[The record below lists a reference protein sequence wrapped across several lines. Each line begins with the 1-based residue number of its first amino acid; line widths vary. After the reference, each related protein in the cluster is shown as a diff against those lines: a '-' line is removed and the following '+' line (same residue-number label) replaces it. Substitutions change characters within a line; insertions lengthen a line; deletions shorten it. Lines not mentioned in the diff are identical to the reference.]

1 MSEGCVGR
9 SGWLKTVREASM
21 ALTWVPFDE
30 GHGVVPAKLW
40 TPYIQE
46 VVESFDWCGV
56 PSVLRPKF
64 CSRWCRI
71 SQRPT
76 LKAVSVCVK
85 RCLVQNGR
93 ALYSHLAAMLT
104 AAYKLSTR
112 HGTGGDRLKNYGMD
126 QLRSVALVAHGGTG
140 KTSLAEA
147 MLYASKATKRLGRVD
162 EGNSILDYDP
172 EETRRTITINLSNAP
187 IEWKN
192 QKINVLDTP
201 GYFDFAGDVLASTHV
216 VDAAVLVVCAS
227 SGVEVGTEK
236 SWAYA
241 EKEKLPRMI
250 FVNKMER
257 ENANFEKVVEDLQEA
272 FGPKVVPFQLP
283 IGNAEEFKGIIDLV
297 RMKSYLWDGQEVRD
311 GEIPE
316 NIMDRM
322 ERAREAMIE
331 GVATADDE
339 LMMKYLEGETLTDE
353 EVRRAAAVGTQTG
366 ELVPV
371 FCGSATS
378 MVGIEPFLDYVLRC
392 VPPASQRKIAA
403 VEAKSGEP
411 VEVNASDDSLCA
423 LVFKTMADPYVG
435 KLTLF
440 RVFSGVLKSDSSVFN
455 ATLDREER
463 VGQLFVVKGKEQI
476 PVDQIGAGDIGAV
489 AKLQEAST
497 NDTFTVKEK
506 PVKLQPIE
514 FPKPLMTM
522 AVEPKAKG
530 DEEKIGSGLTRLAE
544 EDPTFT
550 VKKDPDT
557 AQILISGL
565 GDLHLEV
572 MCSRLQ
578 KKFGVEVELSDP
590 IIPYRET
597 IRGKV
602 SMEGKHKK
610 QSGGRGQFGHVFIDL
625 EPGDPDSE
633 ERLEFVDKIFGGS
646 VPRQYIPAVEKGI
659 RETMDQGPVAGF
671 PVDAVKVT
679 LTDGSYHAVDSS
691 EMAFKIA
698 ASLAFK
704 KAFLEAKP
712 VLLEPIMH
720 VEVRVPDNY
729 MGDVMGDM
737 NKKRGRILGMEPQ
750 AGEQV
755 IKAQVPM
762 AEMFRYA
769 IELRSMT
776 QGRGNFS
783 MEFDHYEEVP
793 AQIAEKVI
801 EERKNDD

>member
-1 MSEGCVGR
+1 M
-9 SGWLKTVREASM
+9 
-21 ALTWVPFDE
+21 
-30 GHGVVPAKLW
+30 
-40 TPYIQE
+40 
-46 VVESFDWCGV
+46 
-56 PSVLRPKF
+56 
-64 CSRWCRI
+64 
-71 SQRPT
+71 
-76 LKAVSVCVK
+76 
-85 RCLVQNGR
+85 
-93 ALYSHLAAMLT
+93 
-104 AAYKLSTR
+104 
-112 HGTGGDRLKNYGMD
+112 KNYGMD
-126 QLRSVALVAHGGTG
+126 QLRSLALVAHGGAG

-147 MLYASKATKRLGRVD
+147 MLYVSKATKRLGKVD

-172 EETRRTITINLSNAP
+172 EETRRGISINLSNAP
-187 IEWKN
+187 IEWKD

-216 VDAAVLVVCAS
+216 ADAAVLVVCAS

-236 SWAYA
+236 GWAYA
-241 EKEKLPRMI
+241 DKENLPRMI

-257 ENANFEKVVEDLQEA
+257 ENANFEKVVEDLQAA

-297 RMKSYLWDGQEVRD
+297 RMKSYLWDGKEVRD

-322 ERAREAMIE
+322 EAAREAMIE

-378 MVGIEPFLDYVLRC
+378 LVGIEPFLDYVLRC
-392 VPPASQRKIAA
+392 VPPASQRTVHAQE
-403 VEAKSGEP
+403 VKSGEA
-411 VEVNASDDSLCA
+411 VEVKADNPNLSA

-435 KLTLF
+435 KLTMF
-440 RVFSGVLKSDSSVFN
+440 RVFSGVMKSDSSVYN
-455 ATLDREER
+455 ATADKDER
-463 VGQLFVVKGKEQI
+463 VGQLFVIKGKEQI

-497 NDTFTVKEK
+497 NDTFTVKDK
-506 PVKLQPIE
+506 PIKIDPIS

-550 VKKDPDT
+550 VKKDADT

-625 EPGDPDSE
+625 EPGDPASE
-633 ERLEFVDKIFGGS
+633 DRLEFVDKIFGGA

-659 RETMDQGPVAGF
+659 RETMDEGPVAGF
-671 PVDAVKVT
+671 PVDSVRVT

-698 ASLAFK
+698 ASMAFK

-720 VEVRVPDNY
+720 VEVRVPEAY
-729 MGDVMGDM
+729 MGDIMGDM
-737 NKKRGRILGMEPQ
+737 NKKRGRILGMEPE

-755 IKAQVPM
+755 IKTQVPM

-776 QGRGNFS
+776 QGRGSFA

-801 EERKNDD
+801 EERKKEDE